1 MGERGWPP
9 MMRVSEF
16 EQGEG
21 GGGEEEE
28 EEEEEEVQEE
38 DDFCSG
44 AHFFLSFS

>member
-1 MGERGWPP
+1 